1 MVFYDDSVEGLL
13 FTRDGKRFVLYK
25 TEEEVIDFFKK
36 FLRKY
41 VREVIEDMFGEE
53 DDDEPIGL

>member
-1 MVFYDDSVEGLL
+1 MEMTF
-13 FTRDGKRFVLYK
+13 FVVSE
-25 TEEEVIDFFKK
+25 EEEVIDFFKK